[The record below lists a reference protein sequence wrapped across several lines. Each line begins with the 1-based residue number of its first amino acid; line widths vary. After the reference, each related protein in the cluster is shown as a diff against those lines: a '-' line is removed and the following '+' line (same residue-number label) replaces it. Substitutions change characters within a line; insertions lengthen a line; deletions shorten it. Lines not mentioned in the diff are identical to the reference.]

1 MDFEFSGRGGARRR
15 SCCGWQGE
23 AGVKGFIVFAC
34 AVVVV
39 CAVAVW
45 FVATHSAKCIKYAE
59 RDEFLYMML
68 VGGVMVPVYDKPCL
82 VYESEVKK

>member
-1 MDFEFSGRGGARRR
+1 M
-15 SCCGWQGE
+15 
-23 AGVKGFIVFAC
+23 FAC

-45 FVATHSAKCIKYAE
+45 FAATHSAKCIKYAE
-59 RDEFLYMML
+59 H
-68 VGGVMVPVYDKPCL
+68 GL

>member
-1 MDFEFSGRGGARRR
+1 MDFEFNGRGGAWRR

-45 FVATHSAKCIKYAE
+45 FVATHRAKCIKYAE
-59 RDEFLYMML
+59 RDEFLML

-82 VYESEVKK
+82 MYESEVQK

>member
-1 MDFEFSGRGGARRR
+1 MDFGFSGRGGAWRR
-15 SCCGWQGE
+15 SCCGWQE
-23 AGVKGFIVFAC
+23 VVVEGFIVFAC

-45 FVATHSAKCIKYAE
+45 FAATHRAKCIKYAE
-59 RDEFLYMML
+59 RDEFLYMVW